1 MSTTHPA
8 LVRDRDG
15 LAAALAAQDAA
26 TLPRPGSDT
35 GRRRYRRAVVMTMG
49 ALHEGHL
56 ALVEHARSLAEVVVV
71 TIFVNPLQFGPTED
85 LARYPRDLERDLRL
99 LSGPGLLRPQD
110 VVFAPTVDVV
120 YPDGDP
126 VVRVSAGRI
135 GEVLEGAFRPGHL
148 DGALTVVLKLL
159 HLTRPDLAFFGQ
171 KDAQQLLAVRR
182 MVRDLDVDVE
192 IVGVPTVR
200 DADGLAL
207 SSRNAYLSDDERR
220 TALALSRSLRSGAE
234 VAASGG
240 GARDVLATAAGIL
253 NDEDGVVVDYLALV
267 DPTTVD
273 EVPADHTGPALLLVA
288 ARVGTTRLIDNEA
301 VDVVAPPEPEGDD
314 DAAGQEASP

>member
-1 MSTTHPA
+1 
-8 LVRDRDG
+8 
-15 LAAALAAQDAA
+15 
-26 TLPRPGSDT
+26 
-35 GRRRYRRAVVMTMG
+35 
-49 ALHEGHL
+49 
-56 ALVEHARSLAEVVVV
+56 
-71 TIFVNPLQFGPTED
+71 
-85 LARYPRDLERDLRL
+85 
-99 LSGPGLLRPQD
+99 
-110 VVFAPTVDVV
+110 
-120 YPDGDP
+120 
-126 VVRVSAGRI
+126 
-135 GEVLEGAFRPGHL
+135 VLEGAFRPGHL